1 MFSGIVA
8 AFLAGAVSYSQEVNP
23 TVEVSRAYMSGHAA
37 VDKPALRMAVPDSV
51 LRFDIDVDYTVNA
64 SPYRGSYEFRPYMLD
79 IRPEKTASDAG
90 QFFLRLGA
98 GYSLHPVADVVY
110 TPEFRTSA
118 FSMSIYGT
126 HRSYFG
132 RYRTVTAGMADASS
146 PVTVDWNRSARERY
160 SGYDTYTRAGVC
172 GRADWNTGYFTFD
185 AGYLGIAGRDTL
197 LTRGFDAFRTSLR
210 VASNNPA
217 GSHVFY
223 DVRMSYLYGEDK
235 VRTSGPYYLA
245 EHDFSLFSSAGQV
258 FSGTS
263 RLLLDVALDLS
274 AYRSY
279 LSSMSGKFSLT
290 PRYVLDRNRWL
301 LDLGVELSVLFGN
314 DRTVYGVPPV
324 PAAGTLLTSVR
335 QMHSARGQFVYPDIE
350 IGFDAIRNYLNIYLR
365 ADGGEDI
372 NRYSDLLSH
381 NRFSIILSAHN
392 YAGLPLMDNTIKRID
407 ARLGLKGNIGSRFMY
422 DLYGGYARYHN
433 MLMDAVLVNP
443 YAGAVTP
450 EPGAGMPVSLA
461 APLLPA
467 VTYGACNFFYA
478 DFRFGWH
485 SQDVTVDGVLSYR
498 HTDLGRTMTPGF
510 SPAPFSADVDVVYN
524 WKKRIFVGLHCDAA
538 LARDGYALSLDASSA
553 VSPLAVRI
561 PGYAD
566 LGISAEYRFN
576 RKASFWLYG
585 GNLLDMTIQRTPLYC
600 ESGIYFTAGISLRL

>member
-8 AFLAGAVSYSQEVNP
+8 AFLAGAVAYSQEVNP

-146 PVTVDWNRSARERY
+146 PVTVDWNRSAKERY

-290 PRYVLDRNRWL
+290 PRYVVDRNRWL
-301 LDLGVELSVLFGN
+301 LYLGVKLSVLF
-314 DRTVYGVPPV
+314 
-324 PAAGTLLTSVR
+324 
-335 QMHSARGQFVYPDIE
+335 
-350 IGFDAIRNYLNIYLR
+350 
-365 ADGGEDI
+365 
-372 NRYSDLLSH
+372 
-381 NRFSIILSAHN
+381 
-392 YAGLPLMDNTIKRID
+392 
-407 ARLGLKGNIGSRFMY
+407 
-422 DLYGGYARYHN
+422 
-433 MLMDAVLVNP
+433 
-443 YAGAVTP
+443 
-450 EPGAGMPVSLA
+450 
-461 APLLPA
+461 
-467 VTYGACNFFYA
+467 
-478 DFRFGWH
+478 
-485 SQDVTVDGVLSYR
+485 
-498 HTDLGRTMTPGF
+498 
-510 SPAPFSADVDVVYN
+510 
-524 WKKRIFVGLHCDAA
+524 
-538 LARDGYALSLDASSA
+538 
-553 VSPLAVRI
+553 
-561 PGYAD
+561 
-566 LGISAEYRFN
+566 
-576 RKASFWLYG
+576 
-585 GNLLDMTIQRTPLYC
+585 
-600 ESGIYFTAGISLRL
+600 